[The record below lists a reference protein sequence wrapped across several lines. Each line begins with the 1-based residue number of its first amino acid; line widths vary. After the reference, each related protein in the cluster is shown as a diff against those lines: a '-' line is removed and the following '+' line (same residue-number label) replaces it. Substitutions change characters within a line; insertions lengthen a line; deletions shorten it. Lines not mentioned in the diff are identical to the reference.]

1 LTVSTLRVWLTRMR
15 VSVLGASLFFCG
27 AFAVAGALAACAS
40 GNSDDGPSNPYGSSS
55 GSVGNGGSSSSSGG
69 YDASMQSSDDSPT
82 SSYGDAG
89 TGTGYDG
96 YVAPV
101 DDGGEAAAPPTTGPT
116 CTAGQNCV
124 DMAPSGWTGYVQLV
138 LQNGAAG
145 TACTGP
151 YASPQAQLTGMT
163 NVDGGPATCAACTCG
178 VPDSGPIA
186 CSMDLGGGACSG
198 GMPLTVPQ
206 GSCVANPFLYAANGS
221 GSPPVAAA
229 NAGPCGPGQ
238 GGQVVTPPPPP
249 TGTLATI
256 CGSADDAGTPQ
267 ADGGAAGA
275 TTTCTTTQACAAVPQ
290 GAQTDAGSPSGP
302 CIYQAGVQ
310 DCPTGV
316 AFTTQFVVGPIADD
330 RGCSCSCG
338 LPSCPADGYV
348 QGYANTGCTGT
359 VDTTISADAACQTFG
374 GPSSKSFKFFP
385 SHGAWA
391 GACEPDDAGPAGS
404 VTIDAGAATTFCC
417 IP

>member
-1 LTVSTLRVWLTRMR
+1 MRTLRDSLTRMR
-15 VSVLGASLFFCG
+15 VSVFGAGLFFCG

-40 GNSDDGPSNPYGSSS
+40 GNSDDGSSNPYGSSS
-55 GSVGNGGSSSSSGG
+55 GSIGNGGSSSSGGG

-89 TGTGYDG
+89 TGTGSDG

-101 DDGGEAAAPPTTGPT
+101 DDDGEAAAPPTTGPT

-124 DMAPSGWTGYVQLV
+124 DMAPPGWTGYVQLV
-138 LQNGAAG
+138 LQSGAAG

-186 CSMDLGGGACSG
+186 CSMDLGTANLGCTANG
-198 GMPLTVPQ
+198 PTLNVPQ
-206 GSCVANPFLYAANGS
+206 GSCVANLTTLGANGS
-221 GSPPVAAA
+221 SLAPTVAP
-229 NAGPCGPGQ
+229 NAGSCGPGQ
-238 GGQVVTPPPPP
+238 GGQATTPPPPA
-249 TGTLATI
+249 TGTLATV
-256 CGSADDAGTPQ
+256 CGSADDAGAT
-267 ADGGAAGA
+267 DAGA
-275 TTTCTTTQACAAVPQ
+275 PVTCTTTQACAPVPQ

-316 AFTTQFVVGPIADD
+316 AFTAQFVVGPASDD
-330 RGCSCSCG
+330 RGCTCSCG

-348 QGYANTGCTGT
+348 QGYENTGCTGT
-359 VDTTISADAACQTFG
+359 VETTINANTACTLFG
-374 GPSSKSFKFFP
+374 GTNSSKSFKFFP
-385 SHGAWA
+385 SHGTWT
-391 GACEPDDAGPAGS
+391 GACEPDDSGPTGS
-404 VTIDAGAATTFCC
+404 VGIDAGAATTFCC